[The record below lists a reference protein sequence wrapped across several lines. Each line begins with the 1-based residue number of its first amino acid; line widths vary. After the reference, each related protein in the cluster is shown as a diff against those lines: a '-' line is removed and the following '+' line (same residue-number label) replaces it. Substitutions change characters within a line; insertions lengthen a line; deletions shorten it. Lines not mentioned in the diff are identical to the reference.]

1 MKLAQ
6 KISLSMA
13 SLIIILLLIL
23 SFIENN
29 NTKKII
35 LNDYNSSIKQELK
48 LKNAYINEY
57 LQSRI
62 KQIQNIANKFQIEK
76 DFSIEKIQEIIKS
89 NNEILD
95 FKGIFIGLNN
105 GNTYKAEIDK
115 TFKLLQNFDGRTRA
129 WYKEALLSKKTGIS
143 SVYLDI
149 STKEQT
155 STIYAP
161 IIINDK
167 LKAVIGA
174 NILIKDFAHTITN
187 IKSSE
192 HINTI
197 IIDKNKKVI
206 ASNDEK
212 DLTKTSWLDNITLSN
227 NDLFFTFTKDNKDY
241 NAHCVFNTLAQY
253 HICSTILNEVIN
265 NTLSSARNTTLLY
278 FLIFTII
285 VISFLTFI
293 VNYFLKPFAI
303 INKALDDFF
312 AFLNYKI
319 TNPSKI
325 NINTKDEFF
334 QMATLINN
342 NINTTQDALKQDFK
356 ALEEALQNAK
366 KIEMG
371 DLSVRINLNPANP
384 QLKKLKDVLNSM
396 LQTLENKIG
405 KDINTIEKIFK
416 EYSNKNFTSKI
427 ANAKGAVELA
437 SNMLGEQIK
446 QILKDNLLIAQE
458 LKNKSNILKNNVKEI
473 NDGAIKQANNLQ
485 ESAAAIEQMSAS
497 MHSLNQQSREV
508 IQNTEDIKNVII
520 IIKNIA
526 EQINLL
532 ALNAA
537 IEAARAKEHGRGFA
551 VVADEVRKLAEN
563 TQMSLSEIE
572 ANVNILIQAINN
584 MNSSI
589 NEQTQAITQ
598 INEAI
603 STIDEL
609 TNINVEIAA
618 TTNEISNE
626 VDLIASN
633 AVNEVNKNK
642 F

>member
-1 MKLAQ
+1 MKLSQ
-6 KISLSMA
+6 KISLSMVA
-13 SLIIILLLIL
+13 LIVSLLLIL
-23 SFIENN
+23 SFIESNN
-29 NTKKII
+29 VKQII
-35 LNDYNSSIKQELK
+35 LNDYNSSIIGELK
-48 LKNAYINEY
+48 LRNAYINEY
-57 LQSRI
+57 LKTRI
-62 KQIQNIANKFQIEK
+62 NQIQNIANKFQNEK
-76 DFSIEKIQEIIKS
+76 DFSLETIQKTIQ
-89 NNEILD
+89 NNNKILD
-95 FKGIFIGLNN
+95 FKGLFIGLNN
-105 GNTYKAEIDK
+105 GDTYKAEVDNSFRLIE
-115 TFKLLQNFDGRTRA
+115 NFDGRTRA
-129 WYKEALLSKKTGIS
+129 WYKEALLSKKAGNS
-143 SVYLDI
+143 SVYTDV
-149 STKEQT
+149 STKKQAT
-155 STIYAP
+155 TIFAP
-161 IIINDK
+161 VIINNNIV
-167 LKAVIGA
+167 AVVGG
-174 NILIKDFAHTITN
+174 NILIQDFSDDITS
-187 IKSSE
+187 IKSNDF
-192 HINTI
+192 INTI
-197 IIDKNKKVI
+197 LIDKNKEII
-206 ASNDEK
+206 ASDDK
-212 DLTKTSWLDNITLSN
+212 SILGKADWLNNINLKQR
-227 NDLFFTFTKDNKDY
+227 DLFFTFVKDNKKY
-241 NAHCVFNTLAQY
+241 LAYCMFNSVTEY
-253 HICSTILNEVIN
+253 SVCTIVLDDAIRNSV
-265 NTLSSARNTTLLY
+265 SDARNTTLLY

-285 VISFLTFI
+285 VVAFLTFI
-293 VNYFLKPFAI
+293 VNYFLKPFTI
-303 INKALDDFF
+303 ISKGLNDFF

-334 QMATLINN
+334 QMANLINE
-342 NINTTQDALKQDFK
+342 NISITQDALKQDFK

-497 MHSLNQQSREV
+497 MHSLNQQSSEV

-537 IEAARAKEHGRGFA
+537 IEAARAGEHGRGFA

-563 TQMSLSEIE
+563 TQRSLSEIE
-572 ANVNILIQAINN
+572 ANVNVLIQAINN

-598 INEAI
+598 INDAI

-609 TNINVEIAA
+609 TNINVEIANK
-618 TTNEISNE
+618 TNEISNE